1 MDEYIKI
8 LEGDEIRD
16 INRDVIGSKNIVEYR
31 PVEGCLS
38 SFYYYDG
45 KEMQISSIVLSL
57 IKGHFFADGN
67 KRTALAVLK
76 VLVQSNNVERVL
88 DQETTIAAILT
99 AANGDVS
106 VEEFS
111 KLLFGE

>member
-45 KEMQISSIVLSL
+45 KEMQISSI
-57 IKGHFFADGN
+57 
-67 KRTALAVLK
+67 LK
-76 VLVQSNNVERVL
+76 IVVR
-88 DQETTIAAILT
+88 
-99 AANGDVS
+99 
-106 VEEFS
+106 
-111 KLLFGE
+111 